1 MGRYISFAKFH
12 KKHLYILFS
21 LICLILK
28 DFAFGYKYNNS
39 FISSSQDQDKNN
51 PSNHFLINNILSY
64 TFTIILSFILYKI
77 ERKNLGRNSLKEKE
91 NEDNSSL
98 PTIKYIYNDTNKAYL
113 SNNSLSFFLIIILLW
128 ILYENLFKF
137 FWFLKELDFWMV
149 EIIIISYMMSK
160 MFKEKI
166 YLHHKVVICLNFT
179 LPLLKLITIIL
190 SFNDECNKGENYQY
204 CNNTNNNNNNNI
216 NNTINSSYTINNF
229 IMYLSRNET
238 LSLNE
243 NEAGNNSTG
252 LTNLYVVRS
261 FLVPIVIIISI
272 ILMSIR
278 SYVNLSIKSF
288 MDLKYISEK
297 KLLILYGLMG
307 SIISFIICIITTIF
321 KCKDEGNEKDI
332 YDYICKVKSNIT
344 NTNNTYITLLYFD
357 SFTVFF
363 QSGSWIKILRSF
375 LGSIFFC
382 FNRYFSML
390 IIKNFTPVHLIFTFP
405 VYYFFQ
411 KIILIIINAI
421 MQDKAFEKNNFI
433 VVKLILDFWE
443 DILSSIG
450 FLIYLEIIELNFCKL
465 NYNLK
470 RKISDRADEENYSNL
485 GIEDENEMKIKNG
498 TMN

>member
-21 LICLILK
+21 LVFLILK
-28 DFAFGYKYNNS
+28 DATFGYKYNNS
-39 FISSSQDQDKNN
+39 FISSSEDQDEEN
-51 PSNHFLINNILSY
+51 PSNHILINNILSY
-64 TFTIILSFILYKI
+64 IFTIILSFFLYKI

-98 PTIKYIYNDTNKAYL
+98 PKIKYIHNDSNKSYL
-113 SNNSLSFFLIIILLW
+113 SNNTLLFFVFIIFLW

-149 EIIIISYMMSK
+149 EILVISCMMSK

-166 YLHHKVVICLNFT
+166 YLHHKVVICLNFI

-190 SFNDECNKGENYQY
+190 SFSDECNKGENYQY
-204 CNNTNNNNNNNI
+204 CDNSVNKSDNNT
-216 NNTINSSYTINNF
+216 
-229 IMYLSRNET
+229 
-238 LSLNE
+238 
-243 NEAGNNSTG
+243 TG
-252 LTNLYVVRS
+252 LKNLYVMRI

-272 ILMSIR
+272 ILMSLR

-297 KLLILYGLMG
+297 KLLMLYGLMG

-321 KCKDEGNEKDI
+321 KCKNEGTEKDM
-332 YDYICKVKSNIT
+332 YDYICKVKINITNITITITNIT
-344 NTNNTYITLLYFD
+344 NTDNTNNTNITNNTNYTTLLYFD
-357 SFTVFF
+357 SFIVFF
-363 QSGSWIKILRSF
+363 QSGNGIKILRSF

-405 VYYFFQ
+405 VNYFFQ
-411 KIILIIINAI
+411 KIILIIINPL
-421 MQDKAFEKNNFI
+421 MKENLFEKNNFI
-433 VVKLILDFWE
+433 VAKLILDFIE
-443 DILSSIG
+443 DILSFIG

-485 GIEDENEMKIKNG
+485 GIEDENEMKIKDG

>member
-1 MGRYISFAKFH
+1 MGGYISFAKFH

-21 LICLILK
+21 LVFLISK
-28 DFAFGYKYNNS
+28 DVAFGYEYNNS

-64 TFTIILSFILYKI
+64 IFTIILSFVLYKI
-77 ERKNLGRNSLKEKE
+77 ERKNLGRNSFKEKGTEE
-91 NEDNSSL
+91 NSL
-98 PTIKYIYNDTNKAYL
+98 LPKIKYIYNDSNKAYL
-113 SNNSLSFFLIIILLW
+113 SNNTLLFFLFIIFLW
-128 ILYENLFKF
+128 ILYENLFKI

-166 YLHHKVVICLNFT
+166 FLHHKVVICLNFI

-204 CNNTNNNNNNNI
+204 CGNTGGTNDTNDANNTNNTNKSS
-216 NNTINSSYTINNF
+216 NTIDNF
-229 IMYLSRNET
+229 IMYLFRNET
-238 LSLNE
+238 LSFNE
-243 NEAGNNSTG
+243 SEADDDTTG
-252 LTNLYVVRS
+252 LKNLYVMRT
-261 FLVPIVIIISI
+261 FLIPIVIIISI
-272 ILMSIR
+272 ILMILR

-297 KLLILYGLMG
+297 KLLMLYGLMG

-321 KCKDEGNEKDI
+321 ECVGEKKDI
-332 YDYICKVKSNIT
+332 YDYYCRVKYDNKT
-344 NTNNTYITLLYFD
+344 YFD
-357 SFTVFF
+357 SFIAFVQPF
-363 QSGSWIKILRSF
+363 SWIKILRSF

-405 VYYFFQ
+405 EYYFFQ
-411 KIILIIINAI
+411 KIILITT
-421 MQDKAFEKNNFI
+421 QGKAVKKNNYI
-433 VVKLILDFWE
+433 EAKLILDFWE

-450 FLIYLEIIELNFCKL
+450 FLVYLEIIELNFCKL

-485 GIEDENEMKIKNG
+485 GIEDENEMKIKDG